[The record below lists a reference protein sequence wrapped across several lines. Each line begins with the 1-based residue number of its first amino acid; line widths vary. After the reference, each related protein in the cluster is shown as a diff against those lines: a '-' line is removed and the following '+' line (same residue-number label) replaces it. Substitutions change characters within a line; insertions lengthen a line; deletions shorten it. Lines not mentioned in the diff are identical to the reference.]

1 MNRLEAA
8 GILQHGERVRQAVS
22 RILREDIMSNKNDRA
37 AWIKGDDAHC
47 AVRPRAQ
54 EKPFRFV
61 LLGAPGVGKGTQAE
75 LICERLGTCHLSTG
89 DVFRT
94 ARALAPAERS
104 PALEE
109 ALNLMHRGE
118 LVPDLTVLNLV
129 LERVRC
135 LRCAGGFLLD
145 GFPRTVVQAEA
156 LSFMLDQDKVKLT
169 AVLNY
174 ELPLAK
180 VVARLSGRR
189 TCPGCKAVFHVSARP
204 PRVAGV
210 CDHCGAS
217 LYQRDDDR
225 PDSIRTRMEVYE
237 KSTKPLIDYYS
248 QLGTLVTISAEGTP
262 EDIYQRTLDALNG
275 TLSETVLTGAAAG

>member
-1 MNRLEAA
+1 MCK
-8 GILQHGERVRQAVS
+8 
-22 RILREDIMSNKNDRA
+22 KNDRA
-37 AWIKGDDAHC
+37 VWLKGDDATC
-47 AVRPRAQ
+47 AVPPGRR
-54 EKPFRFV
+54 ERPFRFI

-94 ARALAPAERS
+94 ARGLTHDERS

-109 ALNLMHRGE
+109 ALDHMHRGE

-129 LERVRC
+129 LERIRC

-156 LSFMLDQDKVKLT
+156 LTFMLDQEKVQLT

-174 ELPLAK
+174 ELPPAR

-189 TCPGCKAVFHVSARP
+189 TCPGCNAVFHVSARP

-210 CDHCGAS
+210 CDHCGGS

-237 KSTKPLIDYYS
+237 QSTRPLIDYYA
-248 QLGTLVTISAEGTP
+248 QRGVLMTISADGAP
-262 EDIYQRTLDALNG
+262 EEIYKRTLA
-275 TLSETVLTGAAAG
+275 TLDDIVSETVLTAAAAG